1 MIITQTPLRI
11 GLLGG
16 GTDLPDYYRE
26 HGGRVLNCAIDK
38 YIYVIVKQRFDNDI
52 YVNYSKK
59 EIVSRVEDLEH
70 ELVREAMWMTGVT
83 NGVEITTLAD
93 IPSAGGSGL
102 GSSSAVTVGLLH
114 ALFAYRGRQ
123 VTAEELADRACTI
136 EIDRCG
142 KPIGKQDQYIAAYG
156 GIRDIRF
163 GPGDQVMAEE
173 LELSLAGRRDLQR
186 NIMLFYTGVTRSA
199 NSILAEQTANIKAT
213 RDQLDL
219 LRDLAGLAA
228 DRLRCGDVDAVGDAM
243 RKGWEAKR
251 QLATGISNAQMD
263 MAVERAL
270 EAGATGAKLTGAGGG
285 GFLLVICPTERQRAV
300 RESLADMHELPV
312 PSIASARA
320 SFSTSNA
327 TSGADRRMAAEA
339 DANAR
344 TPEPEMPRSWT
355 AVLRRLRSHAVRRM
369 GWGLADQVMS
379 SLSNFA
385 VSIYVVHVLGAVQFG
400 AFSLAFVT
408 YGFVLNASR
417 GLATDPADGQVQRN
431 GPPDLAA
438 CRGRL
443 YRDRCA
449 CRPGRRRLRARGGLG
464 AQRRGRGRL
473 SGPGTDAARTAV
485 AGQLAIFVLRAW
497 ARQPGI
503 HQRHHMGVDAD
514 SRSGGDACDR
524 SRGRV
529 LVRFCVGYH
538 GEYRRGRRAMAGAG
552 RSQTGWRMEM
562 GGRSTVISA
571 PVTSRRVPRKAPRPR
586 SVPTASAWPGPSRSR
601 LCAGRRHADGP
612 YDDPVPRDGSGC
624 HSRSRPGTAPLATAS
639 AAVLPGPHRWT

>member
-70 ELVREAMWMTGVT
+70 ELVREAMLMTGVT

-163 GPGDQVMAEE
+163 GPGDKVMAEE
-173 LELSLAGRRDLQR
+173 LDLPAAVRRDLQR

-199 NSILAEQTANIKAT
+199 NCILAEQTANIKAR

-228 DRLRCGDVDAVGDAM
+228 DRLRCGDVDAIGEAM

-251 QLATGISNAQMD
+251 QLAAGISNPQID
-263 MAVERAL
+263 MAVQRAL
-270 EAGATGAKLTGAGGG
+270 EDGAIGAKLTGAGGG
-285 GFLLVICPTERQRAV
+285 GFLLVICPMERQRAV
-300 RESLADMHELPV
+300 RKGLADMRELPV
-312 PSIASARA
+312 KLDRSGRGLCLTCFAI
-320 SFSTSNA
+320 
-327 TSGADRRMAAEA
+327 SGAKEHD
-339 DANAR
+339 
-344 TPEPEMPRSWT
+344 
-355 AVLRRLRSHAVRRM
+355 
-369 GWGLADQVMS
+369 
-379 SLSNFA
+379 
-385 VSIYVVHVLGAVQFG
+385 GA
-400 AFSLAFVT
+400 
-408 YGFVLNASR
+408 
-417 GLATDPADGQVQRN
+417 
-431 GPPDLAA
+431 
-438 CRGRL
+438 
-443 YRDRCA
+443 
-449 CRPGRRRLRARGGLG
+449 
-464 AQRRGRGRL
+464 
-473 SGPGTDAARTAV
+473 
-485 AGQLAIFVLRAW
+485 
-497 ARQPGI
+497 
-503 HQRHHMGVDAD
+503 
-514 SRSGGDACDR
+514 
-524 SRGRV
+524 
-529 LVRFCVGYH
+529 
-538 GEYRRGRRAMAGAG
+538 
-552 RSQTGWRMEM
+552 
-562 GGRSTVISA
+562 
-571 PVTSRRVPRKAPRPR
+571 
-586 SVPTASAWPGPSRSR
+586 
-601 LCAGRRHADGP
+601 
-612 YDDPVPRDGSGC
+612 
-624 HSRSRPGTAPLATAS
+624 
-639 AAVLPGPHRWT
+639 